1 MVANEEN
8 IGKMFDAFNT
18 LTEEW
23 NAVGNVP
30 GDQYRELHDQWHRL
44 RDEFF
49 YNVNIYK
56 QLQAHDLQINL
67 KKKEE
72 LIAQASQLEAVTDLK
87 EKEML
92 ARSYMKA
99 WFDVGPSPRETYQE
113 LADTFFGH
121 TRAALDAVKAHY
133 DSIREGFQKNLEA
146 KQALVEEV
154 RALLEEEV
162 AESTAWPAQA
172 EKVKD
177 VQKRWKMV
185 GFAGRKDDQEVWEQ
199 FRGLC
204 DLFFQKRDAAFADV
218 REAQKKVKDRKE
230 AIAKEAAELAES
242 QDWKPTSDRLIAL
255 QKEWKDLGSAG
266 PRDENRLW
274 RKFRGAC
281 DTFFTARKS
290 VYADRDKEHKANLKK
305 KEALIAEIEAFEL
318 SGKHGDDLKSLKEF
332 STRWAESGHV
342 PRRAFEQIVERYRAA
357 MDAKYDALGAKRS
370 ERSVEAYKSRV
381 ESMVKG
387 EGAEHMARKEERMM
401 RDKMDR
407 LRKRVAQYENNMGI
421 FTGKGA
427 ASIMA
432 DLQKK
437 IEADKREMD
446 EIRRK
451 LKMLR
456 EARQANQAD

>member
-1 MVANEEN
+1 MKAEINQRIAALLENPEIEAVRVEVRTAFEVYRDAREKDVKVQKEAWDKEERPAPEPGEEPARFEYQADEEDTRNNEMYAAFREREKAWREKVAAEQRANLEKKQTILGKLQELVANEEN

-56 QLQAHDLQINL
+56 QLQEHDLQINL

-154 RALLEEEV
+154 L
-162 AESTAWPAQA
+162 S
-172 EKVKD
+172 
-177 VQKRWKMV
+177 
-185 GFAGRKDDQEVWEQ
+185 
-199 FRGLC
+199 
-204 DLFFQKRDAAFADV
+204 
-218 REAQKKVKDRKE
+218 
-230 AIAKEAAELAES
+230 
-242 QDWKPTSDRLIAL
+242 LI
-255 QKEWKDLGSAG
+255 
-266 PRDENRLW
+266 
-274 RKFRGAC
+274 
-281 DTFFTARKS
+281 
-290 VYADRDKEHKANLKK
+290 H
-305 KEALIAEIEAFEL
+305 I
-318 SGKHGDDLKSLKEF
+318 
-332 STRWAESGHV
+332 
-342 PRRAFEQIVERYRAA
+342 
-357 MDAKYDALGAKRS
+357 
-370 ERSVEAYKSRV
+370 
-381 ESMVKG
+381 
-387 EGAEHMARKEERMM
+387 
-401 RDKMDR
+401 
-407 LRKRVAQYENNMGI
+407 
-421 FTGKGA
+421 
-427 ASIMA
+427 
-432 DLQKK
+432 
-437 IEADKREMD
+437 
-446 EIRRK
+446 
-451 LKMLR
+451 
-456 EARQANQAD
+456 

>member
-1 MVANEEN
+1 MKAEINQRIAALLENPEIEAVRVEVRTAFEVYRDAREKDVKVQKEAWDKEERPAPEQGLEKKQTILGKLQELVANEEN

-56 QLQAHDLQINL
+56 QLQEHDLQINL

-154 RALLEEEV
+154 TRKSGNSA
-162 AESTAWPAQA
+162 
-172 EKVKD
+172 
-177 VQKRWKMV
+177 
-185 GFAGRKDDQEVWEQ
+185 AGYATCSSRSG
-199 FRGLC
+199 RPP
-204 DLFFQKRDAAFADV
+204 
-218 REAQKKVKDRKE
+218 
-230 AIAKEAAELAES
+230 S
-242 QDWKPTSDRLIAL
+242 PTSGR
-255 QKEWKDLGSAG
+255 
-266 PRDENRLW
+266 PRR
-274 RKFRGAC
+274 RSR
-281 DTFFTARKS
+281 TARKPS
-290 VYADRDKEHKANLKK
+290 
-305 KEALIAEIEAFEL
+305 
-318 SGKHGDDLKSLKEF
+318 
-332 STRWAESGHV
+332 
-342 PRRAFEQIVERYRAA
+342 PRRQPSWR
-357 MDAKYDALGAKRS
+357 K
-370 ERSVEAYKSRV
+370 
-381 ESMVKG
+381 VKIG
-387 EGAEHMARKEERMM
+387 RPPR
-401 RDKMDR
+401 
-407 LRKRVAQYENNMGI
+407 
-421 FTGKGA
+421 TG
-427 ASIMA
+427 
-432 DLQKK
+432 
-437 IEADKREMD
+437 
-446 EIRRK
+446 
-451 LKMLR
+451 
-456 EARQANQAD
+456 